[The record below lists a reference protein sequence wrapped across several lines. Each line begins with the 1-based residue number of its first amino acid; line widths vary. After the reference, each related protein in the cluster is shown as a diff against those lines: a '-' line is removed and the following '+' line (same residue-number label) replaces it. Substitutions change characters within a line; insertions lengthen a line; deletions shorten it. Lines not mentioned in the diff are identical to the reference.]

1 MSLSC
6 SRVSEDFEFV
16 VPDLDILGS
25 SILQQNY
32 LGYFAALFL
41 SPIPSLAPS
50 SFFLLSKQT
59 VQGEQGDFLDRAK
72 WPPAGPW
79 ESSSFPS
86 PIPLFQCPILSESRT
101 LTLQAEGEG
110 ACFTSPMWPFLL
122 IFVVVGCLGFLF
134 AFLVWGLFRG
144 FICVFILQCCAF
156 YSGPCTYQ
164 ASTRPLSYSPSPL
177 KNKSYKRLEWGLES
191 WLSG

>member
-6 SRVSEDFEFV
+6 SRVSEDFRFV
-16 VPDLDILGS
+16 VPDLDILGPS
-25 SILQQNY
+25 VLQQNY
-32 LGYFAALFL
+32 LGHFAAPFL

-59 VQGEQGDFLDRAK
+59 VYLVPGEQGDFLDHAK

-86 PIPLFQCPILSESRT
+86 PIPLFQCLILSESRT
-101 LTLQAEGEG
+101 FTLQAEEEG

-122 IFVVVGCLGFLF
+122 IFVVVGCLGLF
-134 AFLVWGLFRG
+134 VCIFGLGAVQG
-144 FICVFILQCCAF
+144 FYLCVYFAVL
-156 YSGPCTYQ
+156 
-164 ASTRPLSYSPSPL
+164 
-177 KNKSYKRLEWGLES
+177 
-191 WLSG
+191 